1 MAPVPPPPQ
10 LHNTSSAL
18 RNWVEPQFKTVLNQF
33 SIVWRPIVTNVNLI
47 MSSWSNQIIASW
59 IKMLMRQTITRKT
72 IKPFQACLRLRNQ
85 SSFPASSF
93 SAFFVSSVSLALAE
107 AYSSRMGT
115 KRSLFSVAELW
126 VDPLCNSIS
135 YRTPFIRAIYL
146 FHVTFHPLCLNDVQH
161 RIWDRIKQVFD
172 CGTFSLKGPARSCY
186 PNTHEKGAAFCFW
199 H

>member
-1 MAPVPPPPQ
+1 
-10 LHNTSSAL
+10 
-18 RNWVEPQFKTVLNQF
+18 
-33 SIVWRPIVTNVNLI
+33 
-47 MSSWSNQIIASW
+47 
-59 IKMLMRQTITRKT
+59 MRQTITRKT

-172 CGTFSLKGPARSCY
+172 CGTFSLKRPCSVLLPKHTWKGCCLLFLTLVSDVSPRLLSLY
-186 PNTHEKGAAFCFW
+186 NVPFSEKWASMLQL
-199 H
+199 